1 MPYLL
6 IKKTLYLSLT
16 LPGERILP
24 FKPGGKYLLIFNLGN
39 GTGILKKWSIVL
51 NGRLSFLVKDW
62 IDRRFMRIF
71 QGFE

>member
-1 MPYLL
+1 MAA
-6 IKKTLYLSLT
+6 LT
-16 LPGERILP
+16 GERMLP
-24 FKPGGKYLLIFNLGN
+24 FKPGGKYLLIFNLGD

-62 IDRRFMRIF
+62 IDRRFMRTF